1 MNAVAPLQVLQ
12 AASLRGPVAC
22 VDLETTGGMAAHHR
36 VIEVGIVLLDGGEVV
51 EEWCTLVN
59 PGVRIPSAIA
69 AFTGIDDAM
78 VADAPPFADAHAE
91 VLRRLQG
98 RLFVAHNARFDYGF
112 LRTEFRR
119 LGVCFAAPALC
130 TVKLSRALYPEHARH
145 NLDTL
150 IERFGLAC
158 EARHRALGDARVL
171 PDLLVAIERDHGGA
185 AVHAAVETALREP
198 RLPPQLRP
206 ELADDLP
213 ETPGVYLFKG
223 EAGALLY
230 VGKSRNIR
238 SRVFDHL
245 GGAHRSARE
254 SRLTQLVRE
263 VEWIETGGELGAL
276 LLESKLVKELEPSA
290 NRRLRRREPGYVL
303 RLARSDNGLVPEVV
317 AIDAVPDGDDEE
329 EARFGPFR
337 TEKDAWRALEGK
349 AREAGLCLKALGRET
364 GAGSCFAWQVAKC
377 RGACVGKEPRALHD
391 ARLQMQLAT
400 LRLKPWPF
408 PGPVGIREPAP
419 DARGHCVHVLDR
431 WQHLGTARDEAE
443 VEQFLRGRSP
453 AAFDADSYHIIGRAL
468 RDVRPRDLIVL
479 ARGEP
484 A

>member
-1 MNAVAPLQVLQ
+1 MTEVATLQALQ

-22 VDLETTGGMAAHHR
+22 VDLETTGGMAGHHR
-36 VIEVGIVLLDGGEVV
+36 VIEVGIVLLEGGELV

-59 PGVRIPSAIA
+59 PGVRIPPAIA
-69 AFTGIDDAM
+69 AFTGIDNTM

-119 LGVCFAAPALC
+119 LGIRFAAPALC
-130 TVKLSRALYPEHARH
+130 TVKLSRTLCPEHARH

-150 IERFGLAC
+150 IERFGLSC

-171 PDLLVAIERDHGGA
+171 PDLLVALERDHGA
-185 AVHAAVETALREP
+185 AAMQAAIDAALREP

-245 GGAHRSARE
+245 GGGHRNGRE
-254 SRLTQLVRE
+254 SRLTQQVRDI
-263 VEWIETGGELGAL
+263 EWIETGGELGAL
-276 LLESKLVKELEPSA
+276 LLESKLVKELNPSA

-303 RLARSDNGLVPEVV
+303 RLHKVEEGLLPEVV
-317 AIDAVPDGDDEE
+317 AIDEAPGD
-329 EARFGPFR
+329 EACFGPFR

-349 AREAGLCLKALGRET
+349 AREVGLCLKALGRET
-364 GAGSCFAWQVAKC
+364 GEGSCFAWQIGKC

-400 LRLKPWPF
+400 LRLRPWPF

-443 VEQFLRGRSP
+443 IEQCLRDAAP
-453 AAFDADSYHIIGRAL
+453 VAFDADSYHIIGRAL

-479 ARGEP
+479 ARGEG